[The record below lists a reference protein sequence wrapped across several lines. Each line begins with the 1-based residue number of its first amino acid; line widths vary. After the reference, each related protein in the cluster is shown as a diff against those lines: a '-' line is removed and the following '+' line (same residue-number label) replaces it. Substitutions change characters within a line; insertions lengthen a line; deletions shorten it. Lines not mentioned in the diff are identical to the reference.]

1 MPTGSAAGCK
11 VRPAERSAGWRGRCS
26 SPITNLPNSKTLR
39 FAGYGF
45 VGILRCLTKTE
56 VMSDTPYLSVHEL
69 ACARGERT
77 LFSTMN
83 FQLGTGQLLLVQGG
97 NGRGKTSL
105 LRLLCGLAQ
114 PLAGEVRWRGQA
126 IGPARE
132 EYHRNMAYI
141 GHVNGIKDD
150 LTPMEN
156 LRLSA
161 ALAGRDLDEATAT
174 QSLVKLGL
182 ERCLDL
188 PARVLSF
195 GQRRRVTLA
204 GLMTAGALL
213 WILDEPLTGLD
224 IHGVALVEG
233 LLRDHVTGGGM
244 VVMTTHQPL
253 SLDGVATVPLQVGPL
268 LQPDEV

>member
-1 MPTGSAAGCK
+1 MSEISHLA
-11 VRPAERSAGWRGRCS
+11 VR
-26 SPITNLPNSKTLR
+26 
-39 FAGYGF
+39 
-45 VGILRCLTKTE
+45 
-56 VMSDTPYLSVHEL
+56 EL

-77 LFSTMN
+77 LFSDMN
-83 FQLGTGQLLLVQGG
+83 FQLRLGQLLLVQGG

-114 PLAGEVRWRGQA
+114 PLDGAVLWRGQE
-126 IGPARE
+126 IGEVRE
-132 EYHRNMAYI
+132 EYHREMAYI

-150 LTPMEN
+150 LTPLEN

-161 ALAGRDLDEATAT
+161 ALAGRHLDERTAE
-174 QSLVKLGL
+174 QSLIRLGL

-204 GLMTAGALL
+204 GLMTAGAVL

-224 IHGVALVEG
+224 VHGVALMEG

-253 SLDGVATVPLQVGPL
+253 SLEGVATVPLQVGPV
-268 LQPDEV
+268 LQPQED

>member
-1 MPTGSAAGCK
+1 MP
-11 VRPAERSAGWRGRCS
+11 E
-26 SPITNLPNSKTLR
+26 I
-39 FAGYGF
+39 
-45 VGILRCLTKTE
+45 
-56 VMSDTPYLSVHEL
+56 PYLAVHEL
-69 ACARGERT
+69 ACVRGERT
-77 LFSTMN
+77 LFSGMN
-83 FQLGTGQLLLVQGG
+83 FQLETRQLLLVQGG

-114 PLAGEVRWRGQA
+114 PLDGEVRWRGQPIA
-126 IGPARE
+126 KARE
-132 EYHRNMAYI
+132 EYHREMAYI

-150 LTPMEN
+150 LTPLEN

-161 ALAGRDLDEATAT
+161 ALAGRDLDLLTAE
-174 QSLVKLGL
+174 QSLIKLGL

-204 GLMTAGALL
+204 GLMTASALL

-224 IHGVALVEG
+224 VHGVALVEG

-253 SLDGVATVPLQVGPL
+253 SLDGVTTVPLQVGPL
-268 LQPDEV
+268 LQPQED

>member
-1 MPTGSAAGCK
+1 MPENAS
-11 VRPAERSAGWRGRCS
+11 
-26 SPITNLPNSKTLR
+26 L
-39 FAGYGF
+39 
-45 VGILRCLTKTE
+45 
-56 VMSDTPYLSVHEL
+56 LSVHDL

-77 LFSTMN
+77 LF
-83 FQLGTGQLLLVQGG
+83 TGMKFELRAGQVLLVQGG

-105 LRLLCGLAQ
+105 LRLLCGLAH
-114 PLAGEVRWRGQA
+114 PPHGEVRWRGQPIA
-126 IGPARE
+126 ATRE
-132 EYHRNMAYI
+132 EYHREMAYI

-161 ALAGRDLDEATAT
+161 ALAGRDLDEAVAS
-174 QSLVKLGL
+174 QSLIRLGL
-182 ERCLDL
+182 SRCLDL

-204 GLMTAGALL
+204 GLVTAGALL

-224 IHGVALVEG
+224 VHGVALVEG
-233 LLRDHVTGGGM
+233 LLRDHVQAGGM

-253 SLDGVATVPLQVGPL
+253 SLEGVETVPLQVGEVLAPL
-268 LQPDEV
+268 EA